1 MCGRGKEHRWGWGCV
16 YHGGRVLVGEWRML
30 RICRREHTR
39 KTILG
44 IWPKCLRAVWG
55 YKILTMSWVLGL
67 GRNIMTNWRA
77 LTMVK
82 LIGGPRDW
90 ALIHTLTMSS
100 GYCVQGRTKLCT
112 NTVDCGR
119 EGRLRWGGGKLGMG
133 EPGWDGRTWENDWS
147 TIGETRP
154 CGGTEETTDRHAGD
168 GASRGTSSED
178 CRWKVGGS
186 WGWIG
191 RGDTWVEGL
200 REAGGR
206 VSRSTN
212 GADIVN
218 LGSNVKAL
226 D

>member
-1 MCGRGKEHRWGWGCV
+1 MSKAGRNFARTRSIVDGRGGSDGAEVNWGW
-16 YHGGRVLVGEWRML
+16 
-30 RICRREHTR
+30 
-39 KTILG
+39 
-44 IWPKCLRAVWG
+44 
-55 YKILTMSWVLGL
+55 
-67 GRNIMTNWRA
+67 
-77 LTMVK
+77 
-82 LIGGPRDW
+82 
-90 ALIHTLTMSS
+90 
-100 GYCVQGRTKLCT
+100 
-112 NTVDCGR
+112 
-119 EGRLRWGGGKLGMG
+119 G
-133 EPGWDGRTWENDWS
+133 EPGWDGRTWENDWG

-168 GASRGTSSED
+168 GVSRGTSSED

-191 RGDTWVEGL
+191 RGDTWVGGL